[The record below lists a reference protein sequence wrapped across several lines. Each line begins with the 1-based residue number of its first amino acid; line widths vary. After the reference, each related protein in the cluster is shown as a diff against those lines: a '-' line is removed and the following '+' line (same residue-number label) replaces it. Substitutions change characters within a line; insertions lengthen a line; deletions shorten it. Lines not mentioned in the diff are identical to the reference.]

1 MYSGDLNLQPEI
13 IRRKIKKKAQKE
25 KVYLYIAP
33 FCLCCRWKEIIF
45 IIAMERNHNSTKV
58 SQPKKI
64 KEVYA
69 VTYFIIYTSLYRC
82 CIFYQDLLLS
92 RFAPMKNNYQSTNDM
107 TLQLWV
113 VLMLFYFFIL
123 ALASFFLFVFFY
135 FIKKKRQIQIEYI
148 T

>member
-1 MYSGDLNLQPEI
+1 MYSGDLNLQPDI

-82 CIFYQDLLLS
+82 CIFYQDLLMS
-92 RFAPMKNNYQSTNDM
+92 RFAPMKKNYQSTNDDM

-113 VLMLFYFFIL
+113 VLFYFQLLFFYFNL
-123 ALASFFLFVFFY
+123 FFFLFLFY
-135 FIKKKRQIQIEYI
+135 Y
-148 T
+148 